1 MCGIGAF
8 ISLKSTQAFIENNEW
23 PFQCDNNDY
32 LKEHLQRPQNPARF
46 TKEDLFS
53 SLQRRGPNRF
63 DSVDYSLHDGEVTL
77 SSAVLHLRGQSL
89 FSQPVTVECGFGS
102 FCYNG
107 EIFDLRSKDVFLKSV
122 HKHVEL
128 MMNDKYCSNLL
139 LNFLDYI
146 EKSPESVFHFETKW
160 LDNTGYTNQ
169 FSDTEWI
176 LTCINEIANY
186 CFHNDTQQTNR
197 GQHAQYSVFD
207 ILLKCT
213 LEQIKGPHAF
223 MHFCPLQNRL
233 FFMRDV
239 LGRRSLCLNY
249 NNVGQI
255 CIANVALGEEAIE
268 LPCNGSIILKL
279 SKTGYHSF
287 DFIPRTAVND
297 PFSSFLLAENS
308 KEPTSMAQSNDY
320 QNNSNFNDSDKIE
333 EPSNSNRNSIDEN
346 ASDPTS
352 NSIHHK
358 MLSFDNYQSIFNSSL
373 YEAVRKRVS
382 GHSQISVLFSGGLD
396 STVLAAITARV
407 LLEENSQQ
415 LCNTEI
421 VNTSGNHKWGR
432 VQLINVTFDAKKG
445 PDRNTCLL
453 SYKDLLANF
462 PKGTF
467 DLILID
473 RNFDQIEQEQVLYLL
488 GPNNTHMD
496 FNISTCL
503 WYSACGKGYLINPE
517 TMKDDTL
524 DNLLDQAYVPEFKGP
539 GGDKRKQL
547 RMDMLIQSFPTF
559 QNCFRDKLQYFQSIN
574 ESQKQTNSEIP
585 KAKIKSETGQRRKN
599 SKEDAVKKAM
609 NDPPSICPDLYQS
622 KCPFVQA
629 PSPILIMGHGA
640 DEILG
645 GYGRHMSTF
654 EKFGLQRLK
663 SELWLD
669 CNRLWTRNL
678 GRDDR
683 VLSDW
688 GREARHPFLDEDF
701 IETVTTRLPPLVDK
715 LFLRN
720 FAATELGLAESAAR
734 FEKRAIQFGT
744 RLAKHSNKE
753 KFQTNRQGRAKGTE
767 KFIN

>member
-1 MCGIGAF
+1 MCGIGVL
-8 ISLKSTQAFIENNEW
+8 ISLKSTQALIENNEW
-23 PFQCDNNDY
+23 PFQYENNEF

-46 TKEDLFS
+46 TKEDLFC
-53 SLQRRGPNRF
+53 SLQRRGPNSF
-63 DSVDYSLHDGEVTL
+63 KNVDYTLHDGQVTL

-89 FSQPVTVECGFGS
+89 FLQPVSVDCGFGS

-107 EIFDLRSKDVFLKSV
+107 EIFDLRTKDVFLKSV
-122 HKHVEL
+122 HKHIEL
-128 MMNDKYCSNLL
+128 MMSDEHCSNML
-139 LNFLDYI
+139 LNFLEYI
-146 EKSPESVFHFETKW
+146 EKSPESVFQFETRW
-160 LDNTGYTNQ
+160 LQHTGYTNQ
-169 FSDTEWI
+169 FSDTEW
-176 LTCINEIANY
+176 LSTCINEIANY
-186 CFHNDTQQTNR
+186 CFKNDTQQTYSR
-197 GQHAQYSVFD
+197 EQAHSSVFD
-207 ILLKCT
+207 ILLTCT

-223 MHFCPLQNRL
+223 IHFCPLQNRL

-249 NNVGQI
+249 NDVGQI

-279 SKTGYHSF
+279 SKTGHHSF
-287 DFIPRTAVND
+287 DLIPRTAVND
-297 PFSSFLLAENS
+297 PFSSFLLQDKKVPISLAQP
-308 KEPTSMAQSNDY
+308 KEY
-320 QNNSNFNDSDKIE
+320 QNSSTRNDSQKIE
-333 EPSNSNRNSIDEN
+333 EPSNSNTNINDES

-352 NSIHHK
+352 TSMYK
-358 MLSFDNYQSIFNSSL
+358 KLLSFDNYQNIFNSTL

-407 LLEENSQQ
+407 LLEENNQQ
-415 LCNTEI
+415 PSNREI
-421 VNTSGNHKWGR
+421 TTTSGNHKWGR

-453 SYKDLLANF
+453 SFKDLLAKF

-473 RNFDQIEQEQVLYLL
+473 RNFDQIDQEKVLYLL

-517 TMKDDTL
+517 TMEDGTL
-524 DNLLDQAYVPEFKGP
+524 ESLLDQAYVPEFKGP
-539 GGDKRKQL
+539 GGDKRKQI
-547 RMDMLIQSFPTF
+547 RMDKLIQSFPTF
-559 QNCFRDKLQYFQSIN
+559 QNCFRDKLQYFQTIN
-574 ESQKQTNSEIP
+574 NSQNQTDSELS
-585 KAKIKSETGQRRKN
+585 KAKLKSDTGQTRKN
-599 SKEDAVKKAM
+599 SKDNATKKAIY
-609 NDPPSICPDLYQS
+609 DPPSICPDLYQS
-622 KCPFVQA
+622 KCPLVQA

-720 FAATELGLAESAAR
+720 LAATELGLAESAAR

-744 RLAKHSNKE
+744 RLAKQSNKE
-753 KFQTNRQGRAKGTE
+753 KFQTNRQGRSKGTD
-767 KFIN
+767 KFLN